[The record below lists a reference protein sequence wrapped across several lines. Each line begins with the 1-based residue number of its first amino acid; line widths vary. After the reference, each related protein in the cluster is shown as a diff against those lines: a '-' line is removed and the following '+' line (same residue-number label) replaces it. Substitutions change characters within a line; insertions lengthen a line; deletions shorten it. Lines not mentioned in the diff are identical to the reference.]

1 MMLNLQNGPYERSE
15 TELIK
20 THLNPDQPVVDLGA
34 GIGYTT
40 CLASSII
47 ADSLPVIAV
56 EADEEM
62 IPVLRDTIRLN
73 GSKVDVLNRAYNPS
87 KEEIKFNQSINF
99 WSSSVYTRD
108 SENTEMLRISTISL
122 ENILNKCDIQNPI
135 QLLVDIEG
143 SEHYLI
149 EDEIDVLRRYCSIL
163 IIEFHPFTEK
173 GREYYTKKLSSAGF
187 TEVDSHKE
195 VAVFH
200 NNIGTS
206 QSRIRKPS

>member
-1 MMLNLQNGPYERSE
+1 
-15 TELIK
+15 
-20 THLNPDQPVVDLGA
+20 
-34 GIGYTT
+34 
-40 CLASSII
+40 
-47 ADSLPVIAV
+47 
-56 EADEEM
+56 
-62 IPVLRDTIRLN
+62 
-73 GSKVDVLNRAYNPS
+73 
-87 KEEIKFNQSINF
+87 
-99 WSSSVYTRD
+99 
-108 SENTEMLRISTISL
+108 MLRISTISL